1 MRRVAPLLAIAA
13 GVVLVVL
20 PLAYSMFDRTAEA
33 EEILDRFTFLA
44 AGDNPQR
51 YLDEAALTR
60 DGSEQLADE
69 AILALAADAGVSQR
83 ELDAASPAL
92 ATAQSDLPDAREFS
106 VRYSEQLDA
115 VKGKFQAVY
124 DIPTPS
130 LPLTAVPYMLLA
142 AGLLAIGLGAAALRT
157 GSRGLLWALLALGVA
172 MCLGPVALGGIGN
185 VSDAED
191 VKDFAQNGLT
201 QRAADAAQG
210 ASATLDQL
218 VSETESETLPLIAGT
233 SGQSEAQLD
242 ARLAEDYPDAAEF
255 LAEWDTIGPRLSLL
269 ADSVSESVA
278 GFESAE
284 KLPIAFP
291 LWILIAAGLLV
302 AASAGVALARR

>member
-1 MRRVAPLLAIAA
+1 MRRIAPWLAIAA
-13 GVVLVVL
+13 GVVLVAL
-20 PLAYSMFDRTAEA
+20 PFAYSMFDRTSEA
-33 EEILDRFTFLA
+33 EEILDRFTFLTD
-44 AGDNPQR
+44 GDNPQR

-60 DGSEQLADE
+60 EGSEQLADE
-69 AILALAADAGVSQR
+69 ALPALAADAGVSQQ
-83 ELDAASPAL
+83 ELDSASPAL
-92 ATAQSDLPDAREFS
+92 ARAQSDLPAAREFS

-115 VKGKFQAVY
+115 VKDKFQAVY

-142 AGLLAIGLGAAALRT
+142 AGLLAIALGAAALRT
-157 GSRGLLWALLALGVA
+157 GSRGLLWALLALGVVMA
-172 MCLGPVALGGIGN
+172 LGPVALGGIGN

-201 QRAADAAQG
+201 TRAADAAQG
-210 ASATLDQL
+210 ASATLDEL
-218 VSETESETLPLIAGT
+218 EAETEVATLPLIARA
-233 SGQSEAQLD
+233 SGESEADLD

-269 ADSVSESVA
+269 ADSVSASVS

-291 LWILIAAGLLV
+291 LWILIGAGLLL
-302 AASAGVALARR
+302 AGSAGVALARR